1 MDPPLTPTP
10 GMGASRPP
18 RSSQS
23 SASNPRKH
31 PQQNDS
37 PPSAD
42 NKAGTGLTGSRDQ
55 GPSLAAAPETAPTNE
70 TRSAPPAPDSAGKPS
85 KTSKRKK
92 NRNRKRRA
100 RHQSFLTPGPEESH
114 DTPRSP
120 PATGGGARDSMGG
133 DRPASRENPPF
144 IKFRRSLSNTSLES
158 DALLDHRDQ
167 PMMRPRRD
175 SRAASSF
182 RPSSLLSSAFR
193 AGDQRFRNTP
203 GGGRVQQHQE
213 GDSDGSEAN
222 DRTPLIR
229 PSSGH
234 TSSFARYG
242 TDARASPFS
251 SRPRRAS
258 VQTTSSRCSPRGNH
272 SPTQTPDA
280 ERDYDVNN
288 PPSIPGSP
296 KLGPDMNYDDAV
308 MTGAEFDFSLAQS
321 VENRRESLTR
331 LNETLIDIDGGAP
344 LQHSA
349 PSSPQSPQL
358 SSHEFRRRRTVALPV
373 EEDVCFPTEEI
384 SELGDEGPRAPR
396 DETGERRRRRHRQWP
411 DLSVLEEWSREEKE
425 DRNGDLRVKKI
436 SEPMFIEGRLRPQYQ
451 LWRREEDDAPYRF
464 TYFNEEFQST
474 IHAQTIS
481 ELVQPGG
488 NFRDLFIPD
497 PPELEDS
504 SDDEDIDCDQSATDN
519 TAAAHWGHFPNG
531 GRGPGLHPENPHA
544 AGNPNS
550 NNVKNHHD
558 LTPQTASGGLENPR
572 LSVISEGLSGSHREI
587 SPSHS
592 NLPSKP
598 KRYGPRPT
606 FWLDVLSPT
615 DAEMRVIAKAFG
627 IHALTAEDIMM
638 QEAREKVELFR
649 SYYFVNYRTFEQD
662 TNNENYLE
670 PVNMYVVV
678 FREGVLSFHFSQT
691 PHPANVRRRIRQLMD
706 YLILS
711 SDWISY
717 ALIDDITDVFGPLI
731 QAIEDEVDEIDEM
744 IMQMHSSSKEASSND
759 NVLPSFAPGEML
771 RRTGECRKKVMGLY
785 RLLSNKADVVKGFA
799 KRCNEQWEVAPKSE
813 IGLYLGDI
821 QDHIMTMTGNLAHYE
836 TILSRAHSNYL
847 AQINIL
853 MNERQEQTAD
863 VLGKLTVLGTIVL
876 PMNIICG
883 MWGMNVKVPGQD
895 IENLSWFWS
904 ITAGLFVFAFVSFVI
919 AKRVYKIV

>member
-10 GMGASRPP
+10 GLGDLRLT
-18 RSSQS
+18 QS
-23 SASNPRKH
+23 SSSSPGPRLR
-31 PQQNDS
+31 PQQTDYPLS
-37 PPSAD
+37 TD
-42 NKAGTGLTGSRDQ
+42 NKTGKGPMGGAGQDQ
-55 GPSLAAAPETAPTNE
+55 A
-70 TRSAPPAPDSAGKPS
+70 SATSSGARLQTPAPDNHAAGKS
-85 KTSKRKK
+85 KASKRKNRRRKPK
-92 NRNRKRRA
+92 NRK
-100 RHQSFLTPGPEESH
+100 QSFL
-114 DTPRSP
+114 P
-120 PATGGGARDSMGG
+120 PASETTHERPVSSSAADGLRESMDG
-133 DRPASRENPPF
+133 DRPTSKDDQSFFKLGNN
-144 IKFRRSLSNTSLES
+144 LSNTSLES

-175 SRAASSF
+175 SRQTSTF
-182 RPSSLLSSAFR
+182 RPSSLLSAFR
-193 AGDQRFRNTP
+193 GPDARARNSP
-203 GGGRVQQHQE
+203 GGGWPQQYQDD
-213 GDSDGSEAN
+213 DSDGNEPT
-222 DRTPLIR
+222 DRTPLMR
-229 PSSGH
+229 RTTPGT
-234 TSSFARYG
+234 TSARTRYVGDTRTSPLSF
-242 TDARASPFS
+242 
-251 SRPRRAS
+251 RPRRTSA
-258 VQTTSSRCSPRGNH
+258 QTPSSQCSPGH
-272 SPTQTPDA
+272 STSYFPDQDR
-280 ERDYDVNN
+280 EFDVNN
-288 PPSIPGSP
+288 PPSMPGTP
-296 KLGPDMNYDDAV
+296 KLGPEMNYDDAM
-308 MTGAEFDFSLAQS
+308 MTGVEFDFTTQGPEA
-321 VENRRESLTR
+321 RRDSYNWMNDAVINIE
-331 LNETLIDIDGGAP
+331 GMP
-344 LQHSA
+344 HQHSA
-349 PSSPQSPQL
+349 PSSIRSGQSPTRG
-358 SSHEFRRRRTVALPV
+358 FVPRRHTVPNPL
-373 EEDVCFPTEEI
+373 EDVCLPQGG
-384 SELGDEGPRAPR
+384 SEMGDEGSQLPR
-396 DETGERRRRRHRQWP
+396 DESGERRRRRHRRWP

-425 DRNGDLRVKKI
+425 SRNGDLRVKKI
-436 SEPMFIEGRLRPQYQ
+436 NEPMLVEGRLRPQYK
-451 LWRREEDDAPYRF
+451 LWRREEDEAPYRF

-481 ELVQPGG
+481 ELVQPGSS
-488 NFRDLFIPD
+488 FRELFIPE

-504 SDDEDIDCDQSATDN
+504 SSDEEEDDANHSVQENA
-519 TAAAHWGHFPNG
+519 PNG
-531 GRGPGLHPENPHA
+531 NPPPAVPNPLKDGQDTALPSTTNGHP
-544 AGNPNS
+544 
-550 NNVKNHHD
+550 
-558 LTPQTASGGLENPR
+558 QR
-572 LSVISEGLSGSHREI
+572 LSVISEGRPESAREV
-587 SPSHS
+587 SPSAS
-592 NLPSKP
+592 NIPPKP

-615 DAEMRVIAKAFG
+615 DAEMRVIAKTFG

-662 TNNENYLE
+662 RNSEDYLE

-678 FREGVLSFHFSQT
+678 FRDGIISFHFSQT

-744 IMQMHSSSKEASSND
+744 IMQMHSSSKEASSGD
-759 NVLPSFAPGEML
+759 SVLPSFAPGEML
-771 RRTGECRKKVMGLY
+771 RRVGVCRKKVMGLY

-821 QDHIMTMTGNLAHYE
+821 QDHIMTMTGNLTHYE

-895 IENLSWFWS
+895 IDNLYWFWS
-904 ITAGLFVFAFVSFVI
+904 ITLGLFIFAFVSFII